1 MHKEILS
8 EKQTEFFSRLK
19 IFSNDFFLVG
29 GTAIA
34 LQLGHRQS
42 IDFDLASRKE
52 IRSQYLRKKLLELGK
67 IDAVFFDGADE
78 YSLVIAGVK
87 FTFFN
92 YPFPVEAPLNLD
104 GIIFSP
110 DLISLAAMK
119 TYALGRRAKWKDYV
133 DLYFI
138 FKELGSIYPVIK
150 KAKEIF
156 GVEFNEK
163 NFRSQ
168 LAYFLDIDYSEKV
181 RFSSGFE
188 VSDEEI
194 KKRLLEFS
202 LEK

>member
-8 EKQTEFFSRLK
+8 EKQQK
-19 IFSNDFFLVG
+19 IFPYLENFAQDFFLVG

-52 IRSQYLRKKLLELGK
+52 IKSQYLRKKLLELGK
-67 IDAVFFDGADE
+67 IDAVIFDSADE
-78 YSLVIAGVK
+78 YSLIIAGVK

-92 YPFPVEAPLNLD
+92 YPFPVKASLNLD
-104 GIIFSP
+104 EIIFSL
-110 DLISLAAMK
+110 DLVSLAAMK
-119 TYALGRRAKWKDYV
+119 AYALGRRAKWKDYV

-138 FKELGSIYPVIK
+138 FKELGSVHPVIE

-188 VSDEEI
+188 TDDEEI
-194 KKRLLEFS
+194 KKKLREFS